1 MRPGR
6 TTAGSPLRRAWRS
19 SSGPSS
25 SPTSSVALP
34 IPPLP
39 ASGLR
44 ATTPVTAPSGL
55 EGRGSRRGP
64 QDPAELPLLLRQRR
78 LQGRRGLAARWRD
91 EGFWGWCE
99 GAWARRRTGRRRIWR
114 RRGRTERSYHFW
126 RHPVQKKRQ
135 KRPPSCFAGPT
146 GHLSDRTGTSAIS
159 HCLRTHAYK
168 QSVVAP
174 SASPSRV
181 N

>member
-44 ATTPVTAPSGL
+44 AATPVTAPSGL

-78 LQGRRGLAARWRD
+78 LQGRREAG
-91 EGFWGWCE
+91 
-99 GAWARRRTGRRRIWR
+99 GATAGRRFLGMV
-114 RRGRTERSYHFW
+114 RGC
-126 RHPVQKKRQ
+126 VG
-135 KRPPSCFAGPT
+135 PPPN
-146 GHLSDRTGTSAIS
+146 GTTPD
-159 HCLRTHAYK
+159 L
-168 QSVVAP
+168 
-174 SASPSRV
+174 ASPRPNGTILSLLASPGAEKTPKTTSKLLCRPDGALV
-181 N
+181 GSYRNKCN